1 MMMKFLIKWLLSF
14 ATIEGIVR
22 DELRMVECGCESLL
36 GRIKDLNQEVLGV
49 ISNIQFVKN
58 LHVDV
63 DALDSIN
70 GDNEI
75 VGLTSIVSETLS
87 ADVLEG
93 DVIGDDEMV
102 SRSTHSIDNDEILSA
117 KHHAIEPIN
126 IDFPMSKAMESPND
140 LCSFD
145 TCTNYI
151 NLFARGQEYHLLS
164 TVHVP
169 ILQEQKCHRA
179 FIVSSMPYSG
189 SELQMLLIE
198 KLLVKAGLNFRSH
211 VYYNFHAHAELDG
224 QVSLQWMN
232 DFNDFTST
240 LNSEEYI
247 VIRAPYKD
255 DDIGA
260 SQLCS
265 TSIKINSM
273 RSLVDIALLRFHRR
287 DAASRGKLPAMNL
300 KEIMDYIRSL
310 LMHQRYWAKNALTA
324 EMLVDDKD
332 SMTRFLTQICEKIGH
347 LECNAFDDIL
357 ESDEVVEAVKEM
369 SDQEM
374 YLRNIRNSAADDETK
389 QVQYEVSQ
397 VFRSWIQR
405 HSY

>member
-1 MMMKFLIKWLLSF
+1 MMMKLLIQWLLSF

-22 DELRMVECGCESLL
+22 DELRIVECGCESLL
-36 GRIKDLNQEVLGV
+36 GRIKDLNQDVLGFMQFEK
-49 ISNIQFVKN
+49 SNTVKN
-58 LHVDV
+58 LHVD
-63 DALDSIN
+63 ALDSMN
-70 GDNEI
+70 GDKGI
-75 VGLTSIVSETLS
+75 VGITAVDSETLS
-87 ADVLEG
+87 DDILEG
-93 DVIGDDEMV
+93 VIGDDEMV
-102 SRSTHSIDNDEILSA
+102 SPSTHTIDNDETMSA
-117 KHHAIEPIN
+117 EHHIIEPAD
-126 IDFPMSKAMESPND
+126 IDIPMPKAMESPND
-140 LCSFD
+140 LCSFNA
-145 TCTNYI
+145 CTDYI
-151 NLFARGQEYHLLS
+151 NLFARGQEYHLLAN
-164 TVHVP
+164 VHAP
-169 ILQEQKCHRA
+169 ILPEQKCKQA

-232 DFNDFTST
+232 DFNDFLST

-287 DAASRGKLPAMNL
+287 DSASSGKLPAMNL

-310 LMHQRYWAKNALTA
+310 LMHQRYWAKNAFTA
-324 EMLVDDKD
+324 ELLVDDKD
-332 SMTRFLTQICEKIGH
+332 SMIRFLRQICEKIGN
-347 LECNAFDDIL
+347 LECNDFDNIL
-357 ESDEVVEAVKEM
+357 ENNEIVEAVKEI
-369 SDQEM
+369 SDQEL
-374 YLRNIRNSAADDETK
+374 YLRNIRNSSSADDETK
-389 QVQYEVSQ
+389 QVQNEVSR
-397 VFRSWIQR
+397 VFRSWIQS
-405 HSY
+405 HPY